1 MEILQQQLGR
11 EKHCLALVAMTVHGW
26 TMFWTNSRLDG
37 GGVRGLS
44 SLVILS
50 ALMEVIQIEE
60 ISHNQQIKSSA
71 DSPLLESAP
80 DTVKGSKYLP
90 CHYFDFICGTST
102 GG

>member
-1 MEILQQQLGR
+1 
-11 EKHCLALVAMTVHGW
+11 
-26 TMFWTNSRLDG
+26 
-37 GGVRGLS
+37 
-44 SLVILS
+44 
-50 ALMEVIQIEE
+50 MEVIQIEE